1 MTDRLLDRVIRRV
14 FAHRRVEELEAEVA
28 VRDESARYWRG
39 MYFREVRERREE
51 QMRLAGEALRPEV
64 TCG

>member
-1 MTDRLLDRVIRRV
+1 MTDRLLDRVIRRI

-39 MYFREVRERREE
+39 MYHREVRERREE
-51 QMRLAGEALRPEV
+51 QMRLAGEALREEV
-64 TCG
+64 TRG

>member
-28 VRDESARYWRG
+28 VRDKSAR
-39 MYFREVRERREE
+39 
-51 QMRLAGEALRPEV
+51 AITA
-64 TCG
+64 